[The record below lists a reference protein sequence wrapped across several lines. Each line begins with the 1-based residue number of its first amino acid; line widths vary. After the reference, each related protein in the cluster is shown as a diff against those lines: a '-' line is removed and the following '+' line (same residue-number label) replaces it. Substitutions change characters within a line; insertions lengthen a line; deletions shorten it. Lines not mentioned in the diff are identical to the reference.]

1 VIAILR
7 SIAGQLVAIEIKLA
21 AIGRI
26 DLLSDVA
33 SVRHEIHEIQRIA
46 EIATAEIADR
56 RMRDTNKED
65 PRS

>member
-1 VIAILR
+1 MIAILR

-33 SVRHEIHEIQRIA
+33 AVRNEIHDIQRI
-46 EIATAEIADR
+46 AEIADR

>member
-1 VIAILR
+1 MIALLR

-26 DLLSDVA
+26 DLLADVA
-33 SVRHEIHEIQRIA
+33 AVRNEIHDIQRI
-46 EIATAEIADR
+46 AEIADR
-56 RMRDTNKED
+56 RMRDTNREN